1 MYFDNEASI
10 VLGIHVYSWLS
21 AVSVWRRVVGTHQ
34 RGRTMKLTLTKTK
47 TKEQGSA
54 VETTF
59 TEKGKQNWQH
69 CEPSLYFPLES
80 IIIDSN

>member
-1 MYFDNEASI
+1 
-10 VLGIHVYSWLS
+10 
-21 AVSVWRRVVGTHQ
+21 
-34 RGRTMKLTLTKTK
+34 MKLTLTKTK